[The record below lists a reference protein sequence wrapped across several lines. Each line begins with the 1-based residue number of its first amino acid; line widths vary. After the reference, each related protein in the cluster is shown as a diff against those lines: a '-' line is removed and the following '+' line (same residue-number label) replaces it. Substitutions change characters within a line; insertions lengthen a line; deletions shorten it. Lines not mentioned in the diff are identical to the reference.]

1 MKTAKFAQFGTM
13 KKKND
18 FSALWILWGIEG
30 KLQPS
35 HYWSDLKRKIT
46 EEEGGIELY
55 EKIVQFAVLQLGYNL
70 YPS

>member
-1 MKTAKFAQFGTM
+1 MNSSFLKTAKFAQFGTM

-30 KLQPS
+30 RC
-35 HYWSDLKRKIT
+35 DLKRKIT

>member
-1 MKTAKFAQFGTM
+1 MNSSFLKTAKFAQFGTM

-35 HYWSDLKRKIT
+35 PLLVRFETKNHR
-46 EEEGGIELY
+46 GRGR
-55 EKIVQFAVLQLGYNL
+55 N
-70 YPS
+70 